1 MAKREQQ
8 AFHLL
13 LLFPDRWRPSMRA
26 LFFLAVAA
34 NLIVPGAATAEPP
47 PGASSC
53 SGCHALGASLDT
65 PVPRLAGRG
74 AAELAREMQAFKSG
88 QKPGTVMGRIAKGFS
103 EAEIQAIADWFAA
116 QK

>member
-1 MAKREQQ
+1 
-8 AFHLL
+8 
-13 LLFPDRWRPSMRA
+13 MRA
-26 LFFLAVAA
+26 LPFLAFLA
-34 NLIVPGAATAEPP
+34 NFVVPGAAAAEPP

-53 SGCHALGASLDT
+53 SGCHVLGAKVDT
-65 PVPRLAGRG
+65 AVPRLAGRS
-74 AAELAREMQAFKSG
+74 AAELASEMQAFKSG